1 MEIRSPPTNPR
12 TPRVCHNTRFFPAGL
27 TRWVTRHGISGEW
40 WAQCNESVTLPASSY
55 LCRTPNRPMPVS
67 HIAGQAAGNRAARIF
82 PVLLTTVYFLLLLY
96 FFFFSIELMSTAFK
110 LAGQGFA
117 ERLIHMVS
125 DPVAGLL
132 LGFVATGIIQSSSTT
147 TTILVGLVAS
157 GTLSIELAIPVIM
170 GANIG
175 TTTTNTLVSMGHVTR
190 PAEFQ
195 RAFAASTVHDFFN
208 VLAAV
213 TLLPIEVVFH
223 PIQKVAVFFQGVFEG
238 AGGMNMA
245 SPLKA
250 ILHPLAEVVVDSFPH
265 FLLLMILALGILFLC
280 LQQMMRVMRGA
291 VLSRLEALFDRVL
304 FRNDAASF
312 GLGLVCT
319 ASVQSSSA
327 TTSLVVPLAGTG
339 VLTLRQ
345 IFPYTL
351 GANVGTTITAILA
364 SFSTGSPAAVTIAL
378 AHLTFN
384 MFGIAIYYPLS
395 AIPIWLAQKAG
406 KIAARSRGSSALAII
421 VYLALIVLP
430 LIYIFV
436 L

>member
-1 MEIRSPPTNPR
+1 VRDRERKISNRLRDLTPTLL
-12 TPRVCHNTRFFPAGL
+12 RVA
-27 TRWVTRHGISGEW
+27 
-40 WAQCNESVTLPASSY
+40 
-55 LCRTPNRPMPVS
+55 
-67 HIAGQAAGNRAARIF
+67 
-82 PVLLTTVYFLLLLY
+82 YFLLLLY
-96 FFFFSIELMSTAFK
+96 LFFFSIELMSSAFK
-110 LAGQGFA
+110 LAGRDFA

-147 TTILVGLVAS
+147 TTIVVGLVAS
-157 GTLSIELAIPVIM
+157 GTLSIELAVPVIM

-213 TLLPIEVVFH
+213 TLLPIEVMFH
-223 PIQKVAVFFQGVFEG
+223 PIQRTAVFFQEVFEG
-238 AGGMNMA
+238 AGGMSMA

-250 ILHPLAEVVVDSFPH
+250 ILHPLAAVVVDAVPH
-265 FLLLMILALGILFLC
+265 FLLLIVLALGLLFFC
-280 LQQMMRVMRGA
+280 LQQMMRVMKGA
-291 VLSRLEALFDRVL
+291 VLSRLETLFDRIL

-312 GLGLVCT
+312 GLGMVCT
-319 ASVQSSSA
+319 AAVQSSSA
-327 TTSLVVPLAGTG
+327 TTSLIVPLAGTG
-339 VLTLRQ
+339 VLSLRQ

-351 GANVGTTITAILA
+351 GANVGTTVTAILA
-364 SFSTGSPAAVTIAL
+364 SFSTGSSAAVTVAL

-384 MFGIAIYYPLS
+384 LMGIAIFYPLG
-395 AIPIWLAQKAG
+395 ALPMGLAMKAG
-406 KIAARSRGSSALAII
+406 QLASKSRGNSVAII
-421 VYLALIVLP
+421 LAYLALIIIP
-430 LIYIFV
+430 LVYIFA